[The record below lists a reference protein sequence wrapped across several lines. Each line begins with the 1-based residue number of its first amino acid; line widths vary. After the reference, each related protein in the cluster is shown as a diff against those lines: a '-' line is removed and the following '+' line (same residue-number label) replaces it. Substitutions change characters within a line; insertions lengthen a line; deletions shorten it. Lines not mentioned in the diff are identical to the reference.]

1 LARRL
6 RARATGAP
14 AGSYTARL
22 LQDGDLLAAKLS
34 EEAGEL
40 AAAGT
45 AAEVVHEAADVMYF
59 TLVAM
64 ARAGVELDAVAAELD
79 RRAGR
84 LTRRP
89 GHARPDTAGPEEG
102 GSP

>member
-1 LARRL
+1 
-6 RARATGAP
+6 
-14 AGSYTARL
+14 
-22 LQDGDLLAAKLS
+22 
-34 EEAGEL
+34 
-40 AAAGT
+40 
-45 AAEVVHEAADVMYF
+45 MYF